1 MATDCTTTDMYESLK
16 WCEGKTVLPGIRPK
30 VYFIK
35 KANIVKWPKLPDI
48 GDTQSMKDLAIYV
61 GNFVLAADK
70 NWLTLNSLSTKS
82 NVTSEV
88 QGEKPSRTTLNK
100 CSIKHPGTEEDAAGF
115 CRQAMA
121 DDLVFL
127 VQQRNGKFRVMG
139 CEEFEADI
147 KPSLALGEGVTGEAG
162 TTIEIEATDV
172 CPAPFYQGK
181 IETADGDIS
190 GVDGSAWVEPAGEPS
205 TEG

>member
-1 MATDCTTTDMYESLK
+1 MADKCTSSGIYQSLD

-30 VYFIK
+30 VFYIK
-35 KANIVKWPKLPDI
+35 KSDIMSWPKLPELEGATSMASLATYT
-48 GDTQSMKDLAIYV
+48 GD
-61 GNFVLAADK
+61 FVLAADK
-70 NWLTLNSLSTKS
+70 MWLTVNSMSAKS

-100 CSIKHPGTEEDAAGF
+100 CTLKHPGTEADASGF

-121 DDLVFL
+121 DDLVYL

-139 CEEFEADI
+139 CEEFESDT
-147 KPSLALGEGVTGEAG
+147 KPSLALGEGITGEAG
-162 TTIEIEATDV
+162 TTLEVEATDL
-172 CPAPFYQGK
+172 CPAPFYPGK

-190 GVDGSAWVEPAGEPS
+190 GADGSAWTDPIPKA
-205 TEG
+205 

>member
-1 MATDCTTTDMYESLK
+1 MAKDCTTTDMYESLK
-16 WCEGKTVLPGIRPK
+16 WCEGQTVLPGIRPK
-30 VYFIK
+30 VYYIK
-35 KANIVKWPKLPDI
+35 KANIVTWPKLPDL
-48 GDTQSMKDLAIYV
+48 GSAKSMKALAIYV
-61 GNFVLAADK
+61 GNFILAADK
-70 NWLTLNSLSTKS
+70 TWLTLNSLSAKS

-139 CEEFEADI
+139 CEEFETDV
-147 KPSLALGEGVTGEAG
+147 KPSLALGEGITGEAG
-162 TTIEIEATDV
+162 TTIEVDATDV
-172 CPAPFYQGK
+172 CPAPFYPGK

-190 GVDGSAWVEPAGEPS
+190 GVDGSAW
-205 TEG
+205 TESGGTGTGG

>member
-48 GDTQSMKDLAIYV
+48 GDAQSMKDLAIYV